1 LPQRYINALAI
12 NNFGFTLQT
21 GWEGVGLTFQFAW
34 LNGGPAAIVWGSLIA
49 GIGST
54 LVATALGEMASM

>member
-1 LPQRYINALAI
+1 MPQRYINALAI